1 MEKGESL
8 EKLEKTLKKRE
19 MEAEEAKERG
29 QKSVY
34 GNLLLEINLIKTK
47 IKKCHMGSRTV

>member
-19 MEAEEAKERG
+19 LEAKEAKERG

-34 GNLLLEINLIKTK
+34 GNLLLEINLIKSK